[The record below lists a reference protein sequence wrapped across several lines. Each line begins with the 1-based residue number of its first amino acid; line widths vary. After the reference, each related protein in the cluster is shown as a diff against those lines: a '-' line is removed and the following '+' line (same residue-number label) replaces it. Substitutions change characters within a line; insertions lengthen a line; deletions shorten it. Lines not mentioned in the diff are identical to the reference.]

1 MVLKIVA
8 PEWPLGSAMCKLL
21 WPSMT
26 LVTNSSSATLAVIS
40 YDRYRA
46 VVRPTK
52 ARFTTRQ
59 TGLII
64 GAIWIFS
71 LLLVLPYVFALGII
85 DNNCTERWSSD
96 SIRKIYTVGLFVFQ
110 YALPLTIIAAAYIK
124 VVLGLRQQAKRMAKN
139 YEISLRPP
147 SAVPLQDDS
156 WNLKSNLSPQ
166 SRNTLTLSPI
176 VHEKKLFLNRNSD
189 KKSYLGRNLLAV
201 QMCDLASPLPARK
214 LLSRRDNEKNQYPDR
229 FGSGR
234 IKEARRLEHNRKIVK
249 MLVSVV
255 LLYAICLLPNQ
266 IVWLWY
272 EFGSGQSWTHIHEL
286 LIFGSLMVY
295 INSSVNPLLYAGM
308 NEEFRKGFIEII
320 KCHWSRQPELVV

>member
-1 MVLKIVA
+1 MNSRK
-8 PEWPLGSAMCKLL
+8 WRSKLFSL
-21 WPSMT
+21 FLP
-26 LVTNSSSATLAVIS
+26 
-40 YDRYRA
+40 RYRA
-46 VVRPTK
+46 VVRPMK

-71 LLLVLPYVFALGII
+71 LLLVLPYVFALGIV
-85 DNNCTERWSSD
+85 DNNCTEKWSSG
-96 SIRKIYTVGLFVFQ
+96 STRKIYTIGLFVFQ

-124 VVLGLRQQAKRMAKN
+124 VVLRLRQQAERMARN
-139 YEISLRPP
+139 YEVSFRPP
-147 SAVPLQDDS
+147 SPTPLHHDS
-156 WNLKSNLSPQ
+156 WTLKSNLSPQ
-166 SRNTLTLSPI
+166 TRNTLTLSPLL
-176 VHEKKLFLNRNSD
+176 HEKKLFLNVDSG
-189 KKSYLGRNLLAV
+189 KKNRLGKNHLAV
-201 QMCDLASPLPARK
+201 QMCDIASPLPPRK
-214 LLSRRDNEKNQYPDR
+214 LLRRRDTEKKQYSDR

-234 IKEARRLEHNRKIVK
+234 IKEARRLEHNTKVVK

-272 EFGSGQSWTHIHEL
+272 EFGSGQSWPHIEEL

-308 NEEFRKGFIEII
+308 NEEFRKGFTDII
-320 KCHWSRQPELVV
+320 KCQWRRQPELV

>member
-1 MVLKIVA
+1 MAFKIVFTFFL
-8 PEWPLGSAMCKLL
+8 P
-21 WPSMT
+21 
-26 LVTNSSSATLAVIS
+26 
-40 YDRYRA
+40 RYRA
-46 VVRPTK
+46 VVRPMK

-71 LLLVLPYVFALGII
+71 LLLVLPYVFALRIV
-85 DNNCTERWSSD
+85 DNNCTEKWSSD
-96 SIRKIYTVGLFVFQ
+96 STRKIYTIGLFVFQ

-124 VVLGLRQQAKRMAKN
+124 VVLRLRQQAERMARN
-139 YEISLRPP
+139 YEVSFRPP
-147 SAVPLQDDS
+147 SPTPLHHDS
-156 WNLKSNLSPQ
+156 WTLTSNLSPQ
-166 SRNTLTLSPI
+166 TRNTLTLSPLL
-176 VHEKKLFLNRNSD
+176 HEKKLYLNVDSG
-189 KKSYLGRNLLAV
+189 KKNRLGRNLLALR
-201 QMCDLASPLPARK
+201 MCDIASPLPPRK
-214 LLSRRDNEKNQYPDR
+214 LLRRRDTEKKQYSDR

-234 IKEARRLEHNRKIVK
+234 IKEARRLEHNTKVVK

-272 EFGSGQSWTHIHEL
+272 EFGSGQSWPHIEEL

-308 NEEFRKGFIEII
+308 NEEFRKGFIDII
-320 KCHWSRQPELVV
+320 KCQGRRQPELV